1 MDVNS
6 TGVWR
11 RHCLVPVQYLSDI
24 PAIQPAIF
32 DGLRGKGVI
41 TQHRLRINQ
50 RTGRY
55 ILRVVARNQA
65 GVGPGNTVLVDFE
78 DGKGWCENIQFKPKS
93 YSVGG
98 VSFEELPEVEAVQR
112 TYCTHWA
119 EKIFISDQGDY
130 DTSCHCVQ
138 VYINQDH
145 NSIRLAV
152 RIGLEEVRKNRRVE
166 TMRVVTDTGGEN
178 WGNQVIY
185 SKFTLYSF

>member
-78 DGKGWCENIQFKPKS
+78 DGITRTGF
-93 YSVGG
+93 YD
-98 VSFEELPEVEAVQR
+98 VSRVTLHLPSHSNQTYVSRDIR
-112 TYCTHWA
+112 TRQPQ
-119 EKIFISDQGDY
+119 K
-130 DTSCHCVQ
+130 
-138 VYINQDH
+138 
-145 NSIRLAV
+145 
-152 RIGLEEVRKNRRVE
+152 
-166 TMRVVTDTGGEN
+166 
-178 WGNQVIY
+178 
-185 SKFTLYSF
+185 